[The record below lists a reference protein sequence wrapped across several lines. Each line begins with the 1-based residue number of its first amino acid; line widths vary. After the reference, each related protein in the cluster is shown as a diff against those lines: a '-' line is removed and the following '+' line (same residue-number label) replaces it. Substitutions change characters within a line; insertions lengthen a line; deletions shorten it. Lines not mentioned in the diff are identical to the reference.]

1 VRYVRRAAQQYA
13 NLIYIIIY
21 LYTAIIYTNIRII
34 LRYIYIMNI
43 RERPKIYY
51 SMRTIPIEL
60 AYALCLVSPWMH
72 NRSVTRAGATSSY
85 KLQLVA
91 DGSGLLVVAILW
103 ALMLEIGTSVT
114 TADVHPEVL
123 VNDLLHRQA
132 EEVELPIIMVED
144 VRGQF
149 IVAQLEGLVAHLGS
163 TCQE

>member
-1 VRYVRRAAQQYA
+1 
-13 NLIYIIIY
+13 
-21 LYTAIIYTNIRII
+21 
-34 LRYIYIMNI
+34 
-43 RERPKIYY
+43 
-51 SMRTIPIEL
+51 MRTIPIEL

-123 VNDLLHRQA
+123 VDDLLHRQA

-149 IVAQLEGLVAHLGS
+149 IVAQLAGLVAHIGS
-163 TCQE
+163 THLPREARAEVSKRCWGGREWQGCNSLAAAQTS

>member
-1 VRYVRRAAQQYA
+1 
-13 NLIYIIIY
+13 
-21 LYTAIIYTNIRII
+21 
-34 LRYIYIMNI
+34 MNI

-123 VNDLLHRQA
+123 VDDLLHRQA

-149 IVAQLEGLVAHLGS
+149 IVAQLACLVAHLGS
-163 TCQE
+163 TCQA

>member
-1 VRYVRRAAQQYA
+1 
-13 NLIYIIIY
+13 
-21 LYTAIIYTNIRII
+21 
-34 LRYIYIMNI
+34 M
-43 RERPKIYY
+43 YY

-123 VNDLLHRQA
+123 VDDLLHRQA

-163 TCQE
+163 TCQA